1 MAYTGVKY
9 IHSEL
14 PGAPVCNGVAGSLA
28 TVLEACLCNGFGLI
42 TASSVVIAGG
52 VATATFPTTHA
63 FEPRIVALVAG
74 ATPAGLNGEQRITA
88 TTANSASWA
97 TSLPDGAATG
107 TITLK
112 VAPAG
117 WTKALSS
124 GNVVAFKSASP
135 AASGILARID
145 DSIGRYARIR
155 LVESMSDIDTLVGPT
170 PTNGQ
175 QPGGAYISKSDAA
188 SSAARKWIVVASD
201 KFAVVM
207 IAYHGSYPLDYEPIV
222 WGDYLSERVGD
233 AWPCI
238 LVANPSD
245 SSGDTSPGTHNAL
258 LNWAWDMGSWLVR
271 PYTGIG
277 GSLAGL
283 IAKVGQQAAWSGDS
297 SLPPGPNP
305 INNAIDLSPSII
317 VEGSSTLGNR
327 RAVLPAIYGL
337 PHNMGSGFDSKDV
350 IPSALGL
357 PGHAIMAVRYYGGN
371 SVAASRRFAIDIT
384 GPWEA

>member
-14 PGAPVCNGVAGSLA
+14 PGAPVLNGLAGSLA
-28 TVLEACLCNGFGLI
+28 TVTEACLCTGFGLI

-74 ATPAGLNGEQRITA
+74 ATPVGLNGEQRILS
-88 TTANSASWA
+88 TTANSVSWE

-117 WTKALSS
+117 WTKAFAS

-155 LVESMSDIDTLVGPT
+155 LAESMSDINTLVGPT
-170 PTNGQ
+170 PTDGQLNG
-175 QPGGAYISKSDAA
+175 GGYISKSNGA
-188 SSAARKWIVVASD
+188 SAVARKWMVVASD
-201 KFAVVM
+201 KFVVLM
-207 IAYHGSYPLDYEPIV
+207 IAYYDTYPTDYETIV

-233 AWPCI
+233 AFPGI
-238 LVANPSD
+238 LIANLSD
-245 SSGDTSPGTHNAL
+245 VSGSASPGLNNAV
-258 LNWAWDMGSWLVR
+258 LNWASAAGSWLVR
-271 PYTGIG
+271 SYAGVG
-277 GSLAGL
+277 GSLAGTL
-283 IAKVGQQAAWSGDS
+283 SKVGQPAAWSGES

-305 INNAIDLSPSII
+305 INNAIDLCPSLII
-317 VEGSSTLGNR
+317 EGNSTLGNR
-327 RAVLPAIYGL
+327 RGVLPAIYGL
-337 PHNMGSGFDSKDV
+337 PHNMGSAFESKDV

-357 PGHAIMAVRYYGGN
+357 PGHTIMAVRYYGAT
-371 SVAASRRFAIDIT
+371 SAAGSRRFAIDIT
-384 GPWEA
+384 GPWEG